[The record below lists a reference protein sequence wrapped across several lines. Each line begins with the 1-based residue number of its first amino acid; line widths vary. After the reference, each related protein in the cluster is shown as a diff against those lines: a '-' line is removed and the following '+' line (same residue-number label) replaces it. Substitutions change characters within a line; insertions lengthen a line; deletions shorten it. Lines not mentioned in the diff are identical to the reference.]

1 MKSVLI
7 AVLIALVIIFSGI
20 YSTEKLEDMSVYLI
34 DKCNQANEEI
44 KAENFENAEKY
55 VSEIE
60 SFVEENYT
68 MFASTIDH
76 NEVDKIDM
84 NIDQMKIYI
93 KEHQKADALA
103 YGNVLIGLIEHLP
116 KDHKLKI
123 ENIL

>member
-1 MKSVLI
+1 MKSMLVAVFI
-7 AVLIALVIIFSGI
+7 AVIIVFSGI

-44 KAENFENAEKY
+44 KAENFEEAEKY
-55 VSEIE
+55 VDEIE

-84 NIDQMKIYI
+84 NIDQMKTYI
-93 KEHQKADALA
+93 KEEQKADALS
-103 YGNVLIGLIEHLP
+103 YGTVLLGLFEHLP
-116 KDHKLKI
+116 KDHKLKL